1 MRATH
6 NPCYTDSVVNLT
18 LSIDDE
24 LLQRARIRALQ
35 EGTSVNAV
43 VREYLD
49 AYANTDARDAAMRR
63 FVEIADNNEA
73 GGDGTGRTWRREDLY
88 QDRIER

>member
-1 MRATH
+1 MKAPQ
-6 NPCYTDSVVNLT
+6 NPWYTDPVANLT

-43 VREYLD
+43 VRGYLD
-49 AYANTDARDAAMRR
+49 AYANTDARQAAMRR
-63 FVEIADNNEA
+63 FLEIAEHSDA
-73 GGDGTGRTWRREDLY
+73 GGDGTGREWHREDLY
-88 QDRIER
+88 QDRIEQ

>member
-1 MRATH
+1 MRSPH
-6 NPCYTDSVVNLT
+6 NPCYTDPVANLT

-24 LLQRARIRALQ
+24 LLQRARIRALH

-49 AYANTDARDAAMRR
+49 AYANTDARQAAIRR
-63 FVEIADNNEA
+63 FLEIADHSDA
-73 GGDGTGRTWRREDLY
+73 GSDGTGRTWRRDDLY
-88 QDRIER
+88 EDRIKR